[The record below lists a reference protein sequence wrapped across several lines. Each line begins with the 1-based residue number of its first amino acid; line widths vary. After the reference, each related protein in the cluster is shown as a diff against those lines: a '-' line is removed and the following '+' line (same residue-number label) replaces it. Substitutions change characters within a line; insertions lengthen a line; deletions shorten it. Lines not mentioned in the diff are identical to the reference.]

1 METKDERERTQERKT
16 EKKRKNNKKRK
27 KKKNMSR
34 CTGNPPRVYRRK
46 CYRDLVSMDGQKE
59 EFVDT
64 RKRIFLE

>member
-1 METKDERERTQERKT
+1 MKERGHKKERQRKRGKII
-16 EKKRKNNKKRK
+16 KKG

>member
-16 EKKRKNNKKRK
+16 EKKRKNNEKR